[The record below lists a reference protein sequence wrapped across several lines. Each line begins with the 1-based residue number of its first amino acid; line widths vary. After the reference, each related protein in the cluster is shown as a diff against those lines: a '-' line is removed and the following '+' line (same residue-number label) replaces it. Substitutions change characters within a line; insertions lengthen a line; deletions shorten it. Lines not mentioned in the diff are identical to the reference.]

1 MRGWRRAGIILTT
14 FMASVALVGCVS
26 SGVTEGAP
34 HNENMS
40 FDQFAQ
46 TDCNRTVTIAMLD
59 NLDSLSRLLEKLYRR
74 NPAEW
79 RKTGAISLEA
89 AVQQGQ
95 QAIQT
100 GQAPAELASLHDVEI
115 LAVALDPAYRG
126 DRVGAFIFGMAKD
139 RKSTRLNSSH

>member
-1 MRGWRRAGIILTT
+1 MRGWRRACIILTT
-14 FMASVALVGCVS
+14 CMVGVTLVGCVS
-26 SGVTEGAP
+26 SGGTEGAP

-46 TDCNRTVTIAMLD
+46 TDFNRTVTIAMRD

-79 RKTGAISLEA
+79 RKTGAISLED

-95 QAIQT
+95 QAIPT
-100 GQAPAELASLHDVEI
+100 GQAPA
-115 LAVALDPAYRG
+115 AL
-126 DRVGAFIFGMAKD
+126 D
-139 RKSTRLNSSH
+139 RKSVVSGKSGSVRVDLGGRPNIKKKTHITK